1 MADAPLHLRDRIAL
15 RISEAAAM
23 VGLSEGAFRDHWLR
37 ECPKV
42 YAGRALVIPRRPFE
56 DWLERRAL
64 EESELVDD
72 NVDGLFAQV
81 DSDKDL

>member
-1 MADAPLHLRDRIAL
+1 MADVPLQLRDRIAL

-37 ECPKV
+37 ECPKA
-42 YAGRALVIPRRPFE
+42 YAGRALVIPRRAFE

-64 EESELVDD
+64 EETEPVGGTVDELLARVE
-72 NVDGLFAQV
+72 
-81 DSDKDL
+81 SDREF